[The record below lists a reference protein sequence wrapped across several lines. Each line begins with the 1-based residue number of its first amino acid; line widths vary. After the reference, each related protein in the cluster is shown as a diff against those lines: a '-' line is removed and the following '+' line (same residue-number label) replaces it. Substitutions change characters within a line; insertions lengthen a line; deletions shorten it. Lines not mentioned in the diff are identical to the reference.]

1 MKEYDDTETP
11 KINECEDCDRLAHHV
26 NKVADQLRAHALV
39 CEERILALEKEVT
52 LLLEQRETARSPEG
66 GEVDPEWYGGC

>member
-1 MKEYDDTETP
+1 MQKMKEYDDTE
-11 KINECEDCDRLAHHV
+11 NEETTIEEVLEAITATMATF
-26 NKVADQLRAHALV
+26 KV
-39 CEERILALEKEVT
+39 RILALEKEVT

>member
-1 MKEYDDTETP
+1 MKEYDDTE
-11 KINECEDCDRLAHHV
+11 NEETTIEEVLEAITATMATF
-26 NKVADQLRAHALV
+26 KV
-39 CEERILALEKEVT
+39 RILALEKEVT